1 MCASIVD
8 RSSSRAKPA
17 GREGQSTSIAARVR
31 LVDMLRLLA
40 LIVPLSL
47 DTFAVSAAI
56 GVSGLSARERL
67 RVSLLFALFEGIMPL
82 VGFLV
87 GAAVGE
93 VIGQDADYIAGGLL
107 VALGGYML
115 LAEDEAQE
123 LKTAQMFARTR
134 GLAVIGL
141 GVGISVDELVI
152 GFSVGLLRISIVLA
166 AVLIATQAF
175 VAAQIGIRLGQR
187 LGEEFREGAEKLAG
201 AMLVVLG
208 FVFLGQG
215 VLGD

>member
-1 MCASIVD
+1 
-8 RSSSRAKPA
+8 
-17 GREGQSTSIAARVR
+17 
-31 LVDMLRLLA
+31 MLRLLA

-123 LKTAQMFARTR
+123 LETAQMFARTR

-141 GVGISVDELVI
+141 GVGISLDELVI